1 MPTQRGTRKTGNQM
15 FNLFKKKE
23 KKTIEITDANWKEVV
38 EQSNGVVVVDI
49 WAPWCGPCR
58 LVGPI
63 LEELAEEYDGKLVI
77 GKLNSDENMKSRQL
91 GIRSIPT
98 ILFYKNGKRVDQVI
112 GAQPMNVLRDKMDRL
127 LK

>member
-1 MPTQRGTRKTGNQM
+1 M

-63 LEELAEEYDGKLVI
+63 LEELAEEYEGKLVI
-77 GKLNSDENMKSRQL
+77 GKLNSDEIMKSRQL

>member
-1 MPTQRGTRKTGNQM
+1 M

-23 KKTIEITDANWKEVV
+23 KKTVEITDANWNEVV
-38 EQSNGVVVVDI
+38 ENSSGVVVVDI

-58 LVGPI
+58 LVGP
-63 LEELAEEYDGKLVI
+63 LLDELAEEYDGRIII
-77 GKLNSDENMKSRQL
+77 GKLNSDENMKSRKL

-98 ILFYKNGKRVDQVI
+98 ILFYKNGKRVDQVV
-112 GAQPMNVLRDKMDRL
+112 GAQPMNVLKSKIDRL